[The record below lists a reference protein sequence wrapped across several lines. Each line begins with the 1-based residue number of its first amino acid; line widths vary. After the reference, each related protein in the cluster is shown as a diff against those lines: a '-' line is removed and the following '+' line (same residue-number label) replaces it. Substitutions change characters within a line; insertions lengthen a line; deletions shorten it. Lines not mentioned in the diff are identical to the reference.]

1 MNHIAETRAAGDT
14 VSAGS
19 FPHVK
24 VFYGLY
30 LYENDRHWRMDPG
43 RFAFSLSA
51 VVSNVP
57 LSFRVRCLYSYVRLT
72 IKKYEYNRSRG
83 NHIQCGEKACLY

>member
-1 MNHIAETRAAGDT
+1 MDHIAETGAAGDT
-14 VSAGS
+14 VSTAS

-30 LYENDRHWRMDPG
+30 LYENDQHWCMDPG

-51 VVSNVP
+51 AVSNVP
-57 LSFRVRCLYSYVRLT
+57 LSFTVRCLYSYVRLT
-72 IKKYEYNRSRG
+72 IKKIRVQPVAGKPYSMW
-83 NHIQCGEKACLY
+83 